1 MTVLLSLLIFSGCSG
16 KNEQVQDNSDDQS
29 ESLIQCVEFEGK
41 EMEFE
46 KYDVRV
52 SGDSSEKITVTYYFK
67 DEKPYSEV
75 MQSER
80 GKTVFL
86 FKTVSDSIKD
96 KDIFK
101 ISDEYSETD

>member
-1 MTVLLSLLIFSGCSG
+1 
-16 KNEQVQDNSDDQS
+16 
-29 ESLIQCVEFEGK
+29 
-41 EMEFE
+41 MEFE

-52 SGDSSEKITVTYYFK
+52 SGSSGEKITVTYYFK

-86 FKTVSDSIKD
+86 FRTVSDSIKD
-96 KDIFK
+96 KDIFG
-101 ISDEYSETD
+101 ISDDYSETD